1 MLGYRDLPFEVIQT
15 GEFYYDLLKEGKIK
29 IARKIKTPV
38 TLQDPCNII
47 RRAGAADKFRYFVNE
62 TCEDFREMYP
72 NREHNF
78 CCNAGGGLAGLSNWT
93 AHKARGNRVKAEQI
107 KNTGAKIV
115 ITPCHNCSTGIKD
128 VVKYWNLG
136 VKNIF
141 FDEILVATMEMPEEL
156 KLKKETGKG

>member
-1 MLGYRDLPFEVIQT
+1 MLGYKELPFEVMQT
-15 GEFYYDLLKEGKIK
+15 GEFYYDLLRQGKIK
-29 IARKIKTPV
+29 IVRKVKEPV

-47 RRAGAADKFRYFVNE
+47 RRAGAADKFRYIVNE

-78 CCNAGGGLAGLSNWT
+78 CCNAGGGLASLSNFA
-93 AHKARGNRVKAEQI
+93 AHKAKGNRVKAEQI
-107 KNTGAKIV
+107 KATGAKII

-128 VVKYWNLG
+128 VIKYWKLD

-141 FDEILVATMEMPEEL
+141 FDELLVATMEMPE
-156 KLKKETGKG
+156 KLKAET

>member
-1 MLGYRDLPFEVIQT
+1 MLGYKDLPFEVMQT
-15 GEFYYDLLKEGKIK
+15 GEFYYDLLKSGKIK

-107 KNTGAKIV
+107 KATGAKIV

-128 VVKYWNLG
+128 VIKYWNLG
-136 VKNIF
+136 VTNIF
-141 FDEILVATMEMPEEL
+141 FDEILVATMEIPE
-156 KLKKETGKG
+156 KFKA

>member
-1 MLGYRDLPFEVIQT
+1 MLGWKELPFEVMQT
-15 GEFYYDLLKEGKIK
+15 GEFYYDLLKSGKLK
-29 IARKIKTPV
+29 IVRKIKEPV

-47 RRAGAADKFRYFVNE
+47 RRAGAADKFRYFVNA

-78 CCNAGGGLAGLSNWT
+78 CCNAGGGLAGLSNWS
-93 AHKARGNRVKAEQI
+93 AHKAKGNRVKAEQI
-107 KNTGAKIV
+107 KATGAKIV

-141 FDEILVATMEMPEEL
+141 FDEILLATMEIPEAL
-156 KLKKETGKG
+156 KLGK

>member
-1 MLGYRDLPFEVIQT
+1 MLGWKELPFEVMQT
-15 GEFYYDLLKEGKIK
+15 GEFYYDLLKSGKLK
-29 IARKIKTPV
+29 IVRKIKEPV

-47 RRAGAADKFRYFVNE
+47 RRAGAADKFRYFVNA
-62 TCEDFREMYP
+62 TCEDFREMTP

-93 AHKARGNRVKAEQI
+93 AHKAKGNRVKAEQI
-107 KNTGAKIV
+107 KATGAKIV

-141 FDEILVATMEMPEEL
+141 FDEILLATMEIPEAL
-156 KLKKETGKG
+156 KLGK